1 MAQREQLDA
10 FRQGLHPIL
19 IAGDVAAFQ
28 RYLSQWEDLL
38 GDTAELKET
47 SETQQRRTMDA
58 LLRRPQQFNL
68 PPWPRQAPVVTPPP
82 VVSAPP
88 EIVERFPSAA
98 AMRVP
103 PLVPEPALS
112 VADELEETSAA
123 YQLDMLS
130 GELVPVSTKMH
141 PNRVTEPPGEAASI
155 PARQRRSRR
164 RPPSDL
170 AQLVFWKDGEVTA

>member
-10 FRQGLHPIL
+10 FRHGLHPIL

-28 RYLSQWEDLL
+28 IYLSQWEDLL

-47 SETQQRRTMDA
+47 SEAQQRRTMDA

-68 PPWPRQAPVVTPPP
+68 PPWPRQAPEITVPSVVSTLPERMECLPFAAPAPVLPP
-82 VVSAPP
+82 VA
-88 EIVERFPSAA
+88 
-98 AMRVP
+98 
-103 PLVPEPALS
+103 EPVLS
-112 VADELEETSAA
+112 TADELEETGGA

-130 GELVPVSTKMH
+130 GELVPVH
-141 PNRVTEPPGEAASI
+141 ARVHLNRATEPPGEAASMA
-155 PARQRRSRR
+155 ARQRRSRR

-170 AQLVFWKDGEVTA
+170 AQLVFWTDGEVTS